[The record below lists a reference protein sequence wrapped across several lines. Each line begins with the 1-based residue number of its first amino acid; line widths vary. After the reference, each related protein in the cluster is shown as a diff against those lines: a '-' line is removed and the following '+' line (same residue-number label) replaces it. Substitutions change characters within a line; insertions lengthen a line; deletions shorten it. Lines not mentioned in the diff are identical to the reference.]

1 MRRTFLLL
9 ICLASLLAVSVAPGL
24 AEKRVAL
31 VIGNSAYRSVQ
42 HLQNPVNDAA
52 DMAAVLS
59 SIGFNVKQLDD
70 LDRVTM
76 EEAIADFSTMAVRA
90 DIGLVFYAGHGIE
103 VDRRNYLIPVDA
115 KLATDRRVTFETV
128 SLDYLLAALD
138 GVKGVRIVLLDSCRN
153 NPFSTSMKVTSSSR
167 SVGRGLSRVEA
178 AKGTLISF
186 SAKEGT
192 IAADGQGRNSPYTAA
207 LLGIVKQPG
216 LEIGLMFREVRD
228 RVLAATNNEQEP
240 FVSASLSSKTIYLVP
255 PIGKAQPS
263 PRPVPTPQLQLGPVA
278 QAWAATKDT
287 TSAEVLRV
295 FIERFKGS
303 VYADLA
309 AARLHEID
317 KQATA
322 ATVPQ
327 PTEQVYY
334 LAGLDPTGDNWLAL
348 RSDPST
354 TRGRILRKMGPDTLL
369 KVLDRRGKWLRI
381 RLLSGEQGWAY
392 SGFIACCREVPKL
405 APLAGELTVSYAQA
419 LAFVENLNSH
429 AAASDLPTYVAQNY
443 ANEVDY
449 YDKGTLSNSAVLQ
462 DKERWFARWENWE
475 INVVPNTLS
484 LDDLGGGRYELSY
497 EFRYQWTGRP
507 RADGTRKIL
516 RGSATALR
524 RVIRERGKIKI
535 YSENTEVAR

>member
-1 MRRTFLLL
+1 MRGILRLLV
-9 ICLASLLAVSVAPGL
+9 CLAALLAVSVAP
-24 AEKRVAL
+24 AHAQKRVAL
-31 VIGNSAYRSVQ
+31 VIGNSAYRNVQ
-42 HLQNPVNDAA
+42 HLRNPVNDAA
-52 DMAAVLS
+52 DMAAVLA
-59 SIGFNVKQLDD
+59 SIGFNVKHLSD
-70 LDRVTM
+70 LDRVAM
-76 EEAIADFSTMAVRA
+76 EEAIADFSTMAVGA

-115 KLATDRRVTFETV
+115 KLATDRRVPFETV

-178 AKGTLISF
+178 AKGTLIGF
-186 SAKEGT
+186 AAREGT

-207 LLGIVKQPG
+207 LLGILKQPG

-255 PIGKAQPS
+255 PTVAPLPS
-263 PRPVPTPQLQLGPVA
+263 PRPEPVPQLEVYPVA

-287 TSAEVLRV
+287 TSVEVLRA
-295 FIERFKGS
+295 FIARFRGS

-309 AARLHEID
+309 EARLHEIE
-317 KQATA
+317 KQAV
-322 ATVPQ
+322 ATTFPQ

-334 LAGLDPTGDNWLAL
+334 LVGLDPSGDNWLAL

-369 KVLDRRGKWLRI
+369 KVLDRRGKWFRV

-392 SGFIACCREVPKL
+392 SGFIACCREIPKQTPQAEDL
-405 APLAGELTVSYAQA
+405 AISYAQA
-419 LAFVENLNSH
+419 MAFVENLN
-429 AAASDLPTYVAQNY
+429 ARGAVSDLPA
-443 ANEVDY
+443 
-449 YDKGTLSNSAVLQ
+449 
-462 DKERWFARWENWE
+462 
-475 INVVPNTLS
+475 I
-484 LDDLGGGRYELSY
+484 
-497 EFRYQWTGRP
+497 
-507 RADGTRKIL
+507 
-516 RGSATALR
+516 R
-524 RVIRERGKIKI
+524 R
-535 YSENTEVAR
+535 